1 MGPTART
8 ARTGRGLLAL
18 LAAVAVTGCA
28 QDLHTASWPDLV
40 TARQQDALDR
50 GWVPEWLPEAA
61 SDVRQANRPATGAAV
76 VRAGLPDDEP
86 VDECDV
92 TEEVGVRPDL
102 VDWWQ
107 PADGG
112 LRLLCDGDWWAVRA
126 DDTIWA
132 WQVGSPADPPTD
144 DPPPDDSQPDEPSQE
159 ST

>member
-1 MGPTART
+1 MGPASRIT
-8 ARTGRGLLAL
+8 RTGRGVLAL
-18 LAAVAVTGCA
+18 LAVLLVAGCA

-40 TARQQDALDR
+40 TARQQDAIDR

-61 SDVRQANRPATGAAV
+61 SDVRQVNRPATGAAV
-76 VRAGLPDDEP
+76 VRASLPGEELMDACTVTDD
-86 VDECDV
+86 
-92 TEEVGVRPDL
+92 VGVRPDL

-132 WQVGSPADPPTD
+132 WKVGSGPEPTG
-144 DPPPDDSQPDEPSQE
+144 QEP
-159 ST
+159 T